1 MKIAIYSKFEMSGG
15 SEFRGCEL
23 ANGLQKFT
31 SHKVTILVRGDKF
44 PSRLKEYLNPD
55 IPIVQNAMEH
65 PDSFYSQDLVL
76 IINSDSK
83 EFTTTDYWDG
93 KSATNGHVVELHKI
107 KRMVFLF
114 NFLISPSR
122 YLNQIGARGPSIGI
136 ITTNTK
142 FYDEV
147 TSQDRYEFIR
157 RYPRI
162 RLESPIDPNTV
173 TTEKTP
179 SEQIRVGM
187 HSKGLGNKW
196 NDDIPYVIAK
206 LNERYP
212 ELPFKFRFMGMSATC
227 RKLIEKGK
235 FKNAECLPENTE
247 TIKEFLASL
256 DIFMFFPSWGRE
268 EPWARVVGEAMMS
281 GCPVFATDKGGNKD
295 QVLKYHNG
303 HLNKRKDDFVKTL
316 CHAKEH
322 PETITQMGAN
332 SRRIAYTTF
341 RTEKIIQ
348 RLADFVES
356 M

>member
-1 MKIAIYSKFEMSGG
+1 MNIAIFSKFEMAGG

-23 ANGLQKFT
+23 ANGLIRFT
-31 SHKVTILVRGDKF
+31 SHKVTLLVRGDKF
-44 PSRLKEYLNPD
+44 PSRLTEYLDPAV
-55 IPIVQNAMEH
+55 PVVLNAMEN
-65 PDSFYSQDLVL
+65 PDSFYKQDVVL

-93 KSATNGHVVELHKI
+93 KTASNGHVVDLSKV
-107 KRMVFLF
+107 KRMLFLF

-122 YLNQIGARGPSIGI
+122 SLDKIGERGPKVGI

-147 TSQDRYEFIR
+147 TGQDRYEHVR
-157 RYPRI
+157 RFPRI
-162 RLESPIDPNTV
+162 KLESPIDPNTV
-173 TTEKTP
+173 VTSKTQ
-179 SEQIRVGM
+179 SDKIRVGM

-196 NDDIPYVIAK
+196 NEDIAYVIAK
-206 LNERYP
+206 LNQRYP
-212 ELPFKFRFMGMSATC
+212 DLPFHFRFMGMSQTC
-227 RKLIEKGK
+227 KKLVEKLP
-235 FKNAECLPENTE
+235 NVECLPENTE
-247 TIKEFLASL
+247 TIKDFLASL

-303 HLNKRKDDFVKTL
+303 YLNKRKDDFFKNL
-316 CHAKEH
+316 CYAKEH
-322 PETITQMGAN
+322 PEVIAEMGAN
-332 SRRIAYTTF
+332 SRRIAFTTF

-348 RLADFVES
+348 RLSDFVES

>member
-1 MKIAIYSKFEMSGG
+1 MKIAIFSKFEMAGG

-23 ANGLQKFT
+23 ANGLHRYT
-31 SHKVTILVRGDKF
+31 SHKATIIVRGNKF
-44 PSRLKEYLNPD
+44 PTQLKNYLDPNIPVILNGMQNPD
-55 IPIVQNAMEH
+55 A
-65 PDSFYSQDLVL
+65 FYYQDAVL
-76 IINSDSK
+76 TINSDSK

-93 KSATNGHVVELHKI
+93 KTASNGHKIDLSKI
-107 KRMVFLF
+107 KCMIFLF

-122 YLNQIGARGPSIGI
+122 HLNKIAERGPKVGI
-136 ITTNTK
+136 ITTNNK

-147 TSQDRYEFIR
+147 TSQDRYEFVKI
-157 RYPRI
+157 YPRI
-162 RLESPIDPNTV
+162 RLESPIDPDTV
-173 TTEKTP
+173 TTEKIKSGKIT
-179 SEQIRVGM
+179 VGM

-196 NDDIPYVIAK
+196 NDDIAYVIAK

-212 ELPFKFRFMGMSATC
+212 ELPFHFRFMGISQTC
-227 RKLIEKGK
+227 KKLVEKLP
-235 FKNAECLPENTE
+235 NVECLAENTE
-247 TIKEFLASL
+247 TVKDFLSSL

-281 GCPVFATDKGGNKD
+281 GCPIFATDKGGNKD

-303 HLNKRKDDFVKTL
+303 YLNKRKDDFVKTL

-322 PETITQMGAN
+322 PETITEMGLN

-348 RLADFVES
+348 RLSDFLES
-356 M
+356 I

>member
-1 MKIAIYSKFEMSGG
+1 MKIAIFSKFEMAGG

-23 ANGLQKFT
+23 ANGLRRFT
-31 SHKVTILVRGDKF
+31 SHKVTLLVRGDKF
-44 PSRLKEYLNPD
+44 PVQLKTYLEDD
-55 IPIVQNAMEH
+55 IPIVQNAMASPEK
-65 PDSFYSQDLVL
+65 FYEQDLVI

-93 KSATNGHVVELHKI
+93 KAASNGHVVDLSQI
-107 KRMVFLF
+107 KGMVFLF

-122 YLNQIGARGPSIGI
+122 YLDKIQERGPKVGI

-142 FYDEV
+142 FYEEV
-147 TSQDRYEFIR
+147 TNQDRYENIR
-157 RYPRI
+157 RFPRI

-173 TTEKTP
+173 TIEKQKSDKIT
-179 SEQIRVGM
+179 VGM

-196 NDDIPYVIAK
+196 NEDIAYVIAK
-206 LNERYP
+206 LNQRYP
-212 ELPFKFRFMGMSATC
+212 DLPFHFRFMGISQTC
-227 RKLIEKGK
+227 KKLVEKLP
-235 FKNAECLPENTE
+235 NVECLPENTE
-247 TIKEFLASL
+247 TIKNFLSTL

-281 GCPVFATDKGGNKD
+281 GCPIFATDKGGNKD

-303 HLNKRKDDFVKTL
+303 YLNKRKDDFFKNL
-316 CHAKEH
+316 CYAKEH
-322 PETITQMGAN
+322 PEIIPQMGAN

-348 RLADFVES
+348 RLSDFVES
-356 M
+356 L

>member
-1 MKIAIYSKFEMSGG
+1 MAGG

-23 ANGLQKFT
+23 ANGIRKFT
-31 SHKVTILVRGDKF
+31 SHKVTLLVRGDKF
-44 PSRLKEYLNPD
+44 PTRLKEYLDPD
-55 IPIVQNAMEH
+55 VPIVQNAMQN
-65 PDSFYSQDLVL
+65 PDSFYEQDLIL

-83 EFTTTDYWDG
+83 EFTTVDYWDG
-93 KSATNGHVVELHKI
+93 KTASNGHVVDLSKI
-107 KRMVFLF
+107 NKMVFLF

-122 YLNQIGARGPSIGI
+122 YLSKIGERGPGVGI

-147 TSQDRYEFIR
+147 TSQDRYESVR

-162 RLESPIDPNTV
+162 RLESPIDPGTV
-173 TTEKTP
+173 TTEKTS

-196 NDDIPYVIAK
+196 NDDIAYVVSK
-206 LNERYP
+206 LNTRYP
-212 ELPFKFRFMGMSATC
+212 ELPFKFRFMGISQTC
-227 RKLIEKGK
+227 KKLVEK
-235 FKNAECLPENTE
+235 FPNVECLPENTE
-247 TIKEFLASL
+247 SIKTFLSNL
-256 DIFMFFPSWGRE
+256 DIFMFLPSWGRE

-281 GCPVFATDKGGNKD
+281 GCPIFATDKGGNKD

-303 HLNKRKDDFVKTL
+303 YLNKRKDDYVKHL

-322 PETITQMGAN
+322 PETILEMGSN

-348 RLADFVES
+348 RLSDFVES

>member
-1 MKIAIYSKFEMSGG
+1 MKIAIYSKFEMAGG

-23 ANGLQKFT
+23 ANGLTRFT
-31 SHKVTILVRGDKF
+31 SHKVTLLVRGSKF
-44 PSRLKEYLNPD
+44 PERLKDYLED
-55 IPIVQNAMEH
+55 GIPIVQNAMTV
-65 PDSFYSQDLVL
+65 PDKFYEQDVII

-93 KSATNGHVVELHKI
+93 KTASNGHVIDLSQI

-122 YLNQIGARGPSIGI
+122 YLDKISERGPSVGV

-147 TSQDRYEFIR
+147 TSQDRYENIR
-157 RYPRI
+157 RFPRI

-173 TTEKTP
+173 VTEKTE
-179 SEQIRVGM
+179 SDKIRVGM

-196 NDDIPYVIAK
+196 NDDIAYVILK

-212 ELPFKFRFMGMSATC
+212 DLPFQFRFMGMSTTC
-227 RKLIEKGK
+227 KKLVEKIP
-235 FKNAECLPENTE
+235 NVECLPENAE
-247 TIKEFLASL
+247 TIKDFLSTI

-281 GCPVFATDKGGNKD
+281 GCPIFATDKGGNKD
-295 QVLKYHNG
+295 QVLTHHNG
-303 HLNKRKDDFVKTL
+303 YLHKRKDDFIKNL
-316 CHAKEH
+316 CYVKEH
-322 PETITQMGAN
+322 PEVISEMGAN
-332 SRRIAYTTF
+332 SRRVAYTTF

-348 RLADFVES
+348 RLADLVES
-356 M
+356 F